1 MRSTRV
7 GALLHVVQRSSLYG
21 PGRQRARQRGATVI
35 AFGLSPMLRLWCH
48 GGMQR
53 GDVDRWLAG
62 YVEAWRTYER
72 ERIAALFSADA
83 EYRYHPYD
91 EPVRGR
97 DAIVSS
103 WLGEGDAQGASTPD
117 QPGTWQGEYRTFAV
131 DSDVAVAIGSTTYAI
146 EPGGRVDR
154 VYDNCFLLR
163 FDADGRCREFTE
175 WYAERPRPD

>member
-1 MRSTRV
+1 V
-7 GALLHVVQRSSLYG
+7 
-21 PGRQRARQRGATVI
+21 ARIASKRATVI

-53 GDVDRWLAG
+53 DDVDRWLAG
-62 YVEAWRTYER
+62 YVEAWRTYEH
-72 ERIAALFSADA
+72 ERIATLFSADA

-97 DAIVSS
+97 DAIVRS
-103 WLGEGDAQGASTPD
+103 WFGESDAEGASTPD
-117 QPGTWQGEYRTFAV
+117 QPGTWQAEYRTFAV
-131 DSDVAVAIGSTTYAI
+131 DGDVAVAIGSTTYAI

-154 VYDNCFLLR
+154 VYDNCFVLR

-175 WYAERPRPD
+175 WYVKRPRPG